1 MFFGFT
7 FCFANQD
14 LFDGEDRR
22 NADRQTAAPTRDKS
36 EAHDSCGSI
45 LAGLIEFGKR
55 FVLVSES
62 SVDGC
67 DVGAVH
73 VAMLRAG
80 LELLQ
85 NLFRLG
91 RFTGMRVTDR
101 QLEIRTAKSGSRERL
116 VAFHPILPAPLRDV
130 NVRDRIL
137 VV

>member
-1 MFFGFT
+1 MEKI
-7 FCFANQD
+7 
-14 LFDGEDRR
+14 GETRIVKQRR
-22 NADRQTAAPTRDKS
+22 QPGIKARRT
-36 EAHDSCGSI
+36 DSRGSI

-55 FVLVSES
+55 FVLVSEN
-62 SVDGC
+62 SVDGR

-130 NVRDRIL
+130 NVRESDPRRIRNADRS
-137 VV
+137 